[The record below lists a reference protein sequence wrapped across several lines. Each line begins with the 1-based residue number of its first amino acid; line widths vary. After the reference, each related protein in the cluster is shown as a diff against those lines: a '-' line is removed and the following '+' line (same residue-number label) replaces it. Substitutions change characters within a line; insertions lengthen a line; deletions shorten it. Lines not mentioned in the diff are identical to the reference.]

1 MQEVKQ
7 PQKVLRVSVCV
18 PECVCV
24 CVGNKKMRGTS
35 ILSSPLLSYLI
46 SSLSLSLSILSSSV
60 LLLSPLLFFTPF
72 ISLFSIP
79 VFFSSS
85 FLLPSSDGHSRL
97 PGARGEAELDHWGWE
112 ADVMLLSV

>member
-46 SSLSLSLSILSSSV
+46 SSLSILSSSV
-60 LLLSPLLFFTPF
+60 LLLSPLLFFTSF